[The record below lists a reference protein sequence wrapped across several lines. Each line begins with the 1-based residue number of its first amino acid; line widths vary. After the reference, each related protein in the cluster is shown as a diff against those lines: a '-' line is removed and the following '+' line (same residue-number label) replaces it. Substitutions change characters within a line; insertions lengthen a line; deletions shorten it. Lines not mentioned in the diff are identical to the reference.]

1 MSTAALRHEVGAFV
15 GFLERQKNIYRR
27 FWAWEAVWFVYSMVS
42 VMSIGYLATGL
53 EATGAAGAVD
63 LRATQL
69 YLLAGSMLWSY
80 LSLVF
85 MEVAYIVAWE
95 RWEGTMEYTFMAP
108 VRRATHLLGIC
119 VFAVLYGMVRTAL
132 VVVVALLVF
141 HVDLSHADLLAAGA
155 VLAAATVP
163 LIGLGILIA
172 ILPLLA
178 PEKGEQM
185 STALQGMFLLVSGVY
200 YPVTVLPL
208 PLQAVGVLSPLTYT
222 LSAIRDALL
231 HRAHVGALL
240 PQIGLLV
247 GMGVVLIPLAL
258 WLFGVA
264 ERRAKRLGTLKR
276 SG

>member
-1 MSTAALRHEVGAFV
+1 MSTAALRREAGAFV

-42 VMSIGYLATGL
+42 VMSIGYLASGL
-53 EATGAAGAVD
+53 EANGVAGSSD
-63 LRATQL
+63 LRSTQL

-85 MEVAYIVAWE
+85 MEVAYIVGWE
-95 RWEGTMEYTFMAP
+95 RWEGTIEYTFMAP
-108 VRRATHLLGIC
+108 VKRATHLLGIC
-119 VFAVLYGMVRTAL
+119 VFAVLYGLTRTAA

-141 HVDLSHADLLAAGA
+141 HVDLSHADLLAAST

-163 LIGLGILIA
+163 LIGMGILIA

-185 STALQGMFLLVSGVY
+185 STALQGLFLLVSGVY

-208 PLQAVGVLSPLTYT
+208 PLQAMGALSPLTYT

-231 HRAHVGALL
+231 HRAGLGAVL
-240 PQIGLLV
+240 PAIGLL
-247 GMGVVLIPLAL
+247 
-258 WLFGVA
+258 
-264 ERRAKRLGTLKR
+264 
-276 SG
+276 